1 MISSMTAFARRE
13 TDLEAGT
20 LAWEIKSVN
29 HRYQEIATRFPE
41 ELRHLEPQCRSM
53 IAKVVRR
60 GRIDASLRYKAGTA
74 APQRVML
81 DLDAVRTLR
90 SLSEELRAEL
100 PDLVAPSLTD
110 VLAWPG
116 VVSQKELDTDSLERA
131 ALNLLQESLD
141 DLTETRRREGLKI
154 HDLLVSRLVTA
165 DGIIDDLQQ
174 KLPEIQA
181 SFRSG
186 IEQKAAEVLDQ
197 VDPQRLEQEMVL
209 LLNKSDVSEEM
220 DRLLIHVEEVRRVLK
235 LSEPVGRRLDFLMQE
250 LNREANT
257 IGSKSQH
264 PDSTRASVDLK
275 VVIEQM
281 REQVQNLE

>member
-1 MISSMTAFARRE
+1 LISSMTAFARRE
-13 TDLEAGT
+13 ADLEAGT
-20 LAWEIKSVN
+20 LTWEIKSVN

-60 GRIDASLRYKAGTA
+60 GRIDAGLRYKAATG

-81 DLDAVRTLR
+81 DLDAVRSLR
-90 SLSEELRAEL
+90 SLSEDLNTEL
-100 PDLVAPSLTD
+100 PNLVAPSLTD

-116 VVSQKELDTDSLERA
+116 VVSQKELDTDTLERS
-131 ALNLLQESLD
+131 ALNLLEVSLD
-141 DLTETRRREGLKI
+141 DLAETRRREGLKI
-154 HDLLVSRLVTA
+154 RDLLVSRLDTVE
-165 DGIIDDLQQ
+165 GIIGDLQQ
-174 KLPEIQA
+174 RLPEIQA
-181 SFRSG
+181 LFRSG
-186 IEQKAAEVLDQ
+186 IEQKIADVLEQ

-209 LLNKSDVSEEM
+209 LLNKSDVSEEI
-220 DRLLIHVEEVRRVLK
+220 DRLSIHVEEVRRVLK
-235 LSEPVGRRLDFLMQE
+235 LAEPVGRRLDFLMQE

-264 PDSTRASVDLK
+264 ADSTRASVDLK